1 MSNPLP
7 LTVVGAAI
15 VDEQGRVLA
24 AQRAEPPA
32 LAGGWEFPGGKVEP
46 GERDEDAIVR
56 ECREEL
62 GVTIGLVERLGPD
75 LPLQHAPGVLRVWV
89 ARLVDGQPRALEHS
103 ALRWL
108 DVTELDDVA
117 WLPVDA
123 PLIEPLRAHLTSAE
137 QG

>member
-1 MSNPLP
+1 VATPS

-15 VDEQGRVLA
+15 VNDRHQVLA
-24 AQRAEPPA
+24 AQRSRPPA

-46 GERDEDAIVR
+46 GERDEAAIVR

-62 GVTIGLVERLGPD
+62 GVDVEIVDRLGED
-75 LPLQHAPGVLRVWV
+75 LPLHRDHGVFRVWFC
-89 ARLVDGQPRALEHS
+89 RLAAGEPVALEHA

-123 PLIEPLRAHLTSAE
+123 PLIGELRTRLTALA
-137 QG
+137 GA